1 MRVEY
6 YGEKRFE
13 KKVKEYV
20 QKKVRSD
27 LIYGIAVYM
36 ASVPKECE
44 NCVYFPCEEKCKVRR
59 NEQG

>member
-6 YGEKRFE
+6 
-13 KKVKEYV
+13 YV

>member
-6 YGEKRFE
+6 YGDKRFE
-13 KKVKEYV
+13 ERIKEYV
-20 QKKVRSD
+20 SKRIKSK

-44 NCVYFPCEEKCKVRR
+44 KCIYFPCEEEKCEKRR
-59 NEQG
+59 I